1 MAGEVAENLRR
12 HVFELAGKIGE
23 RNYLKMPYL
32 HLARDYIEAQ
42 LADTGLAVEKRPY
55 RVQGMEFENVV
66 GTLPGRSAETLV
78 VGAHY
83 DTVPGSPGA
92 DDNASGV
99 AALLELARMFGRKP
113 GNRTVRFVGF
123 VNEEMPFFLSPD
135 RGSRIYAKECR
146 QAGDLISGMISLEM
160 VGYFRDEPGS
170 QRYPFPLNF
179 FYPSTGNFIGVVGN
193 FRSRALVRS
202 LVGGFRR
209 AGKFPVESVAAFK
222 GITGVG
228 LSDHAS
234 FWEQGWPAAMI
245 TDTSFFRTP
254 NYHTG
259 SDTPDTLDYPRMAH
273 VVEGLAEWLREA
285 IGYSSTG

>member
-1 MAGEVAENLRR
+1 MTDEIAENLRK
-12 HVFELAGKIGE
+12 HVSELAGKIGE
-23 RNYLKMPYL
+23 RNYLMMPAL
-32 HLARDYIEAQ
+32 QRARDYIEAR
-42 LADTGLAVEKRPY
+42 LAGTGLAVEKRPY
-55 RVQGMEFENVV
+55 RVQGMDFENVV

-99 AALLELARMFGRKP
+99 AALLELARMFGGKP
-113 GNRTVRFVGF
+113 GKLTVRFVGF

-135 RGSRIYAKECR
+135 RGSRIYARECR
-146 QAGDLISGMISLEM
+146 QAGDRVTGMISLEM

-170 QRYPFPLNF
+170 QRYPFPLSF
-179 FYPSTGNFIGVVGN
+179 FYPSVANFIGVVGN

-202 LVGGFRR
+202 LTR
-209 AGKFPVESVAAFK
+209 AFKTAGSIPVESVAAFQ
-222 GITGVG
+222 GIRGVG

-254 NYHTG
+254 HYHQE

-285 IGYSSTG
+285 IGYSPTG